1 MALWQSGKLKGAN
14 MDFFTSDL
22 HIGHAQSFIW
32 QKRGFSSIEEHDTTI
47 LRNWNSTVSPYDNVY
62 ILGDLCMNSDEKEW
76 NRIFKLLYGK
86 KYFIIGNHDTDNKIL
101 KYEDDYNIT
110 NLGYGYVYKYNKKW
124 QFFLSHYPT
133 FTSSLSDT
141 THYPLV
147 NLYGHTH
154 QNTNFFNEN
163 NPYMYHVG
171 VDSHNCFPISIEQI
185 IIDIEKKK
193 TECEKRGSF

>member
-1 MALWQSGKLKGAN
+1 
-14 MDFFTSDL
+14 
-22 HIGHAQSFIW
+22 
-32 QKRGFSSIEEHDTTI
+32 
-47 LRNWNSTVSPYDNVY
+47 
-62 ILGDLCMNSDEKEW
+62 MNGDEKEW

-101 KYEDDYNIT
+101 KYENDYNIT

-141 THYPLV
+141 KHYPLI

-185 IIDIEKKK
+185 IINIEKKK
-193 TECEKRGSF
+193 TECEKRGGSF